1 MDVENNVSR
10 LQKKDQ
16 MNFEEKNQQIRD
28 GLKRDNGLKKLLE
41 RMPIEVQDSFT
52 EEQLAN
58 FKIAVS
64 ARSWGKHA
72 VDFRSTIKFFRY
84 RYYYVFVAGR
94 NLRELSRAEKR
105 LNLLV
110 QACFLT
116 IFLSFCAALGVLV
129 LYLVKSALGIDIFP
143 NFSFGVWDW
152 FKSLFS

>member
-58 FKIAVS
+58 LKIAVS

>member
-28 GLKRDNGLKKLLE
+28 GLKRDSGLKKLLE

-58 FKIAVS
+58 LKIAVS

-105 LNLLV
+105 LSLLV
-110 QACFLT
+110 QACLLT

-129 LYLVKSALGIDIFP
+129 LYLIKSALGIDIFP

-152 FKSLFS
+152 FKSLFA

>member
-28 GLKRDNGLKKLLE
+28 GLKRDSGLKKLLE

-58 FKIAVS
+58 LKIAVS